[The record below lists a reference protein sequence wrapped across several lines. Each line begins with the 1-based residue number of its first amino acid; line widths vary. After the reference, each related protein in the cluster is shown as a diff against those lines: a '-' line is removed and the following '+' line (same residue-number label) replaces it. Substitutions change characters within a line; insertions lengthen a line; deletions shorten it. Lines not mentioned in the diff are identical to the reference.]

1 MSKYMLSDEDTM
13 NDINPYV
20 ERDFSVPG
28 YRRNPNL
35 VSFEDP
41 VDDDVSEFPVY
52 ERSPA
57 CDTVSKTVGRI
68 MGPSKSCAYRSLYE
82 FHPQRNIDEGDVLWL
97 KEKQLQRMELVEETE
112 KQRMVRYA
120 VNVFILISLL
130 LLVSRF

>member
-52 ERSPA
+52 EKSPA

-68 MGPSKSCAYRSLYE
+68 MGPGKNCAYRPLYE
-82 FHPQRNIDEGDVLWL
+82 FHPRRNIDDGEVLWL
-97 KEKQLQRMELVEETE
+97 KEKQLQKEELVEETE
-112 KQRMVRYA
+112 KQRIVRYA

>member
-52 ERSPA
+52 EKSPA

-68 MGPSKSCAYRSLYE
+68 MGPGKNWAYRPIYE
-82 FHPQRNIDEGDVLWL
+82 FHPRRNIDAGVVLWL
-97 KEKQLQRMELVEETE
+97 KEKQLQKEELVEETE
-112 KQRMVRYA
+112 KQRIVRYA